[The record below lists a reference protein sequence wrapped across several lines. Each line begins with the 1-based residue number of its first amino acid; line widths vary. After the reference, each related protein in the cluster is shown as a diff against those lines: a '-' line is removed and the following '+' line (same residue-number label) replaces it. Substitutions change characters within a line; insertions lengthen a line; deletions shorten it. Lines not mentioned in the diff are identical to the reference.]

1 MKKEQKKPL
10 SVGDIMTVEFL
21 RNEKGGKPICRLNGV
36 VGFVSGEFSKF
47 IAPRSV
53 WEVEVVKLN
62 QKVAHVMPLFKVK
75 TPWEN
80 LRDIESSIKQLEKP
94 KAERKAKP
102 KVKYT
107 NV

>member
-36 VGFVSGEFSKF
+36 VGFISGEYLNF

-53 WEVEVVKLN
+53 WEVEVVLISGKF
-62 QKVAHVMPLFKVK
+62 AHVKPLFKIK
-75 TPWEN
+75 SAWEN
-80 LRDIESSIKQLEKP
+80 LRDIDNATKAFEKP

>member
-1 MKKEQKKPL
+1 MKEQRKPL
-10 SVGDIMTVEFL
+10 SVGDVMTVEFL
-21 RNEKGGKPICRLNGV
+21 KNEKGGKPICRLNGV
-36 VGFVSGEFSKF
+36 VGFVSGEYPGF

-53 WEVEVVKLN
+53 WEVEIVKLDS
-62 QKVAHVMPLFKVK
+62 KFAHVMPLFKVK

-80 LRDIESSIKQLEKP
+80 LREIEGQIKQLERP

-102 KVKYT
+102 KVKYS

>member
-36 VGFVSGEFSKF
+36 VGFISGEYLKF

-53 WEVEVVKLN
+53 WEVEVVKLSD
-62 QKVAHVMPLFKVK
+62 KVAHVKPLFKVK

-80 LRDIESSIKQLEKP
+80 LRDIEKGIKQFEKP
-94 KAERKAKP
+94 KSERKSKP
-102 KVKYT
+102 KVRYT